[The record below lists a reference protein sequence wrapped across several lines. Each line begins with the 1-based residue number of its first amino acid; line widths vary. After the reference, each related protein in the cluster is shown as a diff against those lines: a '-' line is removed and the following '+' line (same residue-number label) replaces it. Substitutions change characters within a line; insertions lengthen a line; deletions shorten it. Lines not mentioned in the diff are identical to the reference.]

1 MLGKSNTDIT
11 YKEILQKVSE
21 LDLLGYYVGI
31 TKVPCVINSP
41 FRKDSNPS
49 FGFQYHQNKVY
60 YKDFSTKE
68 SGDIITFLQKLWKC
82 SYKQCLTKILKDIP
96 KINPNNCEYKLTA
109 SQKVYVKTATK
120 IDCKIR
126 SFNGDDKQYWEQFGI
141 TLDMLKKANVYPI
154 SHIFFDNGIINI
166 KKADKLAYVFLEYK
180 DNIVYKKIYQPLNK
194 KGYKWLSKF
203 DGSVISLW
211 TTIPKEGKILVV
223 CSSVKDALC
232 LRAATNIPTISLQ
245 GEGYNINETPLRQL
259 KERFDYVFIVYDND
273 EAGIADSLKLAQRT
287 GFINIV
293 LPSFEG
299 KDIAELYQT
308 KGKKEFIQI
317 INSLLKPHINNGK
330 S

>member
-68 SGDIITFLQKLWKC
+68 SGNLITFLQKLWGC
-82 SYKQCLTKILKDIP
+82 SFKQCITKILKDIP
-96 KINPNNCEYKLTA
+96 KINPDNCINKYTT
-109 SQKVYVKTATK
+109 SQKVYIKNPTN
-120 IDCKIR
+120 IDCRVREFESKDI
-126 SFNGDDKQYWEQFGI
+126 QYWNQFGI
-141 TLDMLKKANVYPI
+141 SVELLKQVNVYPI
-154 SHIFFDNGIINI
+154 SHIFFDNGITQI
-166 KKADKLAYVFLEYK
+166 KKADDLAYVFLEYK
-180 DNIVYKKIYQPLNK
+180 DNLVQKKIYQPLNK

-211 TTIPKEGKILVV
+211 NTIPKEGKILVV

-245 GEGYNINETPLRQL
+245 GEGYDINDTPLQQL

-273 EAGIADSLKLAQRT
+273 EAGIADSIKLAKRT
-287 GFINIV
+287 GFINII
-293 LPSFEG
+293 LPTFEG
-299 KDIAELYQT
+299 KDIAELYQS
-308 KGKKEFIQI
+308 KGKEEFIKI
-317 INSLLKPHINNGK
+317 IYSLLNPHINNGK

>member
-49 FGFQYHQNKVY
+49 FGFQYHQGKVF

-68 SGDIITFLQKLWKC
+68 SGNLLTFLQQLWEC
-82 SYKQCLTKILKDIP
+82 SCRQCLTRIVKDIP
-96 KINPNNCEYKLTA
+96 KIKPDTCVNNL
-109 SQKVYVKTATK
+109 SVPHKVYVQNPIK
-120 IDCKIR
+120 IECKIR
-126 SFNGDDKQYWEQFGI
+126 DFGLKDIQYWNQFGI
-141 TLDMLKKANVYPI
+141 SIDMLKEAHVYPI
-154 SHIFFDNGIINI
+154 SHIFFDNGITSL
-166 KKADKLAYVFLEYK
+166 KKADDLAYVFLEYK
-180 DNIVYKKIYQPLNK
+180 DKTVYKKIYQPYNT

-211 TTIPKEGKILVV
+211 NTLPKEGKLLVV

-232 LRAATNIPTISLQ
+232 LRAATNIPTIALQ
-245 GEGYNINETPLRQL
+245 GEGYDISNTALEQL
-259 KERFDYVFIVYDND
+259 KKRFDVILVVYDND
-273 EAGIADSLKLAQRT
+273 EAGIVDSLKLAQRT

-293 LPSFEG
+293 LPPFEG

-308 KGKKEFIQI
+308 KGKEEFKKI
-317 INSLLKPHINNGK
+317 IYSLFKPYINNGK